1 MKTLLAATFLVASVA
16 SVSAMTRP
24 DPELVRY
31 LAAEKAAMLTRAQTL
46 RALNVIHSGDSESDK
61 FTKVHNIASR

>member
-1 MKTLLAATFLVASVA
+1 MKALLAATFLVASVA

-31 LAAEKAAMLTRAQTL
+31 LGVEKASTLTRTQTL
-46 RALNVIHSGDSESDK
+46 RALSVIHSGDSESDK
-61 FTKVHNIASR
+61 FRKIHNIARR